1 MAPLVVGASE
11 ESILE
16 AARIVKRGGIV
27 VYPTDTVYG
36 LGCDPFNEEAVRR
49 LFKVKRR
56 PDKPLPVLA
65 LNLKNAERI
74 AHFSEEARKVAQRF
88 WPGGLTL
95 VLPKKEALPSIVTA
109 GLKSV
114 AVRVPNHPVALKL
127 IELCGGLL
135 IGTSANVSGG
145 EPSTTAQ
152 EAQKQL
158 GRAVD
163 AILNGGAA
171 TLTKPSTI
179 LDLTSGTPSILREGA
194 LPAAEILKFLSGLK
208 K

>member
-1 MAPLVVGASE
+1 MPMVRADG
-11 ESILE
+11 ESILM

-56 PDKPLPVLA
+56 SDKALPVLA

-74 AHFSEEARKVAQRF
+74 ARFSEEARKVAQRF

-95 VLPKKEALPSIVTA
+95 VLPKKEALPSIVTV

-114 AVRVPNHPVALKL
+114 AVRVPSHPVALKL
-127 IELCGGLL
+127 IDLCGGLL
-135 IGTSANVSGG
+135 IGTSANVSGN
-145 EPSTTAQ
+145 EPSATAQ

-158 GRAVD
+158 GGAVD
-163 AILNGGAA
+163 TILDGGAA
-171 TLTKPSTI
+171 TLMKPSTI
-179 LDLTSGTPSILREGA
+179 LDLTQGVPNVLREGA
-194 LPAAEILKFLSGLK
+194 LPAAKILKFLSELK